1 MNGNDFAKGKENNVF
16 LVGVFEKEN
25 PKFCFLKPFQ
35 CFVVLSGYMSLQK
48 FYDGNLSLKWVPN
61 QLMHASSQPSS
72 GHSNNGEFTNIWKN
86 TINIEM
92 QDIIYIHLHQKDES
106 SPTCLTFVNCEG
118 VQSAPFQLPA
128 GQHSIAFLSSL
139 ETGLA
144 PLLRLDPPLWTG
156 STKGSFPWKLLIF
169 HLSKPLES

>member
-1 MNGNDFAKGKENNVF
+1 
-16 LVGVFEKEN
+16 
-25 PKFCFLKPFQ
+25 
-35 CFVVLSGYMSLQK
+35 MSLQK

-92 QDIIYIHLHQKDES
+92 QDIIYIHLHQKDEI

-144 PLLRLDPPLWTG
+144 PLLRLDPPLWVGT
-156 STKGSFPWKLLIF
+156 TKGRNTLSVNFNFIF
-169 HLSKPLES
+169 